1 MSLDISK
8 DSKGNLNFYKKYI
21 SYYID
26 YFNNFILKDSD
37 ARNAIETY
45 KAGSS
50 TDESLYQ
57 NDILLKYIYIDLK
70 EILEIVN
77 DYGITKLF
85 NKTKKQAKNQSY
97 ISYEME
103 KELLEYLNK
112 NINNYPKL
120 SSKYKLGVN
129 LIKKMDKIISESPSR
144 NEDIYVYRGGLDIA
158 SELKCINNEF
168 YYKNEHYLSTTP
180 ILRSAYEFFLKYFKR
195 KPYALYKIKIPGKFK
210 CIPVPYIDTFENN
223 VFRDSDTQYEILIH
237 RNSVFK
243 IIKHE
248 LIEIELDDKSINNYK
263 GLINNIKNKKC
274 ISKIKY
280 NYYELELI
288 KQDSLATL
296 KRGYP
301 KLENIKINEI
311 DLIQY
316 LKL

>member
-8 DSKGNLNFYKKYI
+8 ESKGNLNFYKKCI

-37 ARNAIETY
+37 ARNAIKTY
-45 KAGSS
+45 KAGY

-57 NDILLKYIYIDLK
+57 NEILLKYINIDLK

-85 NKTKKQAKNQSY
+85 NKTKKQAKYQSL
-97 ISYEME
+97 ISYEMK

-112 NINNYPKL
+112 NINNYPQL
-120 SSKYKLGVN
+120 SSKYKQGVN
-129 LIKKMDKIISESPSR
+129 LIKKMDKIISDSPSR
-144 NEDIYVYRGGLDIA
+144 NEDIYVYRGGLDIT

-180 ILRSAYEFFLKYFKR
+180 ILSIAFGFFLLYFKR

-248 LIEIELDDKSINNYK
+248 LIEIELDNKTINYYK
-263 GLINNIKNKKC
+263 GLIKFTPC

-311 DLIQY
+311 DILSS